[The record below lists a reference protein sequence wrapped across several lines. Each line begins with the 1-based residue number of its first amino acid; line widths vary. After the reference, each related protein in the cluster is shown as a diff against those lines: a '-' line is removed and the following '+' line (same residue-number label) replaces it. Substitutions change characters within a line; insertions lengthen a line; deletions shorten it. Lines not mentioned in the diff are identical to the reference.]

1 MPRYRVT
8 IPVFTRQVEVH
19 YVTAADEDEALEE
32 AQCGDADEVEEDY
45 DYYEV
50 AKNGIEVEKVS
61 TDLEDLSEALNNE
74 EE

>member
-32 AQCGDADEVEEDY
+32 VQCGDADEVEEDY